1 MRQVLPSVNA
11 YIHMKGKLA
20 NSPKYGITSGGRVMI
35 HILQRVSSLCISTLT
50 LLITPEI
57 HLSKR

>member
-11 YIHMKGKLA
+11 YIHMKGKLTK
-20 NSPKYGITSGGRVMI
+20 SPKYGVTSGGKVMM
-35 HILQRVSSLCISTLT
+35 HIPQRVSSLCISTLT

-57 HLSKR
+57 HLSVR